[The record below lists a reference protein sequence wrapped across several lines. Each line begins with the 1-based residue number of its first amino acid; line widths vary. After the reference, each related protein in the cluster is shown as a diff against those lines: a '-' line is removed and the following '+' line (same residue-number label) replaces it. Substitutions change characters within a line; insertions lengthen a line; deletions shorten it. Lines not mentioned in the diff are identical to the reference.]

1 MASIYLLKKKKSNV
15 FLWGKKSFTIHFPV
29 SSLQPHLLP
38 VLYSLTALV
47 TFICF
52 PSFGHMKF
60 MLTMSLKPTVP
71 LIAMIYTLIFVWL
84 IPFCSQDLGR
94 KTKSLAWP
102 LMTTESR
109 EHLSFSQS
117 LHLNSTCHL
126 SYFDCIRFMSSSSH
140 QNISLRQVRILSW
153 SQAISSE
160 TKIVPN
166 TVALNI
172 KYSLNK

>member
-1 MASIYLLKKKKSNV
+1 MASIYLLKKKKIQCLSLGQEVLHNPFSG
-15 FLWGKKSFTIHFPV
+15 FLSPT
-29 SSLQPHLLP
+29 SSPAGSLLSYNSSHIHLL
-38 VLYSLTALV
+38 S
-47 TFICF
+47 I
-52 PSFGHMKF
+52 FGHVKF
-60 MLTMSLKPTVP
+60 MLTTSLKPAVP
-71 LIAMIYTLIFVWL
+71 LTAMIYTLIFVWL
-84 IPFCSQDLGR
+84 IPFCNQDLGR

-153 SQAISSE
+153 SQAISSK